1 MDRGIE
7 GVQVTPLKIIPTD
20 GGPVLHMLRRDFSG
34 FSGFGEI
41 YFSEVEPGAVK
52 GWKRHLE
59 MRQNFAVPKGRIKF
73 ALFDARENSS
83 TKGMVQECL
92 LGRPDNYRLLSLP
105 PMVWYSFGC
114 VGDEPALIANLTNIM
129 HDPAESERIAIDSPA
144 IPYRWVK

>member
-73 ALFDARENSS
+73 ALFDAS
-83 TKGMVQECL
+83 
-92 LGRPDNYRLLSLP
+92 
-105 PMVWYSFGC
+105 
-114 VGDEPALIANLTNIM
+114 
-129 HDPAESERIAIDSPA
+129 
-144 IPYRWVK
+144 